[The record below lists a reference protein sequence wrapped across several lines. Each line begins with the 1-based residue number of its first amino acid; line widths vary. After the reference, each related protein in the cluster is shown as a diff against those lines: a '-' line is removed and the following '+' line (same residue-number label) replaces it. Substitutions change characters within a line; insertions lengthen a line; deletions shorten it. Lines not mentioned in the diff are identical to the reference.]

1 MSNANLIFAPNTT
14 QVPNVIFDYWMG
26 RLSPAEFKVL
36 LCICRKTFGWHKM
49 RDSISLSQIE
59 KATGLSHFGVVKI
72 INSLIDLKLII
83 KVNTKN
89 SDNSY
94 ETNQYEINVLCL
106 NPEQDSPNPG
116 PNTSSNNK
124 QKIEKTDSVVV
135 NSVGEGSQ
143 LSWGGVVNSVDP
155 STVGGVVN
163 SVATQKKTY
172 TKHTYIKSISYKGGV
187 QRGKDSWVSDSDF
200 SANAECSADAERKRS
215 PSSFSKKEKQFP
227 EDSKPMQLAKRLLA
241 VVQQSNPHVQKV
253 KLQKWA
259 NTIDLMIRVDNSP
272 IALIEEALDKLPSDE
287 FWSTT
292 ILSAE
297 GLRKNLYTFI
307 SKSRRKP
314 LTYTRKDSQ
323 ERKGFSK
330 SDLARGVIAD
340 EDISMV
346 ISQTMFDLLVSKGLD
361 TTGYIV
367 EKKNENS

>member
-1 MSNANLIFAPNTT
+1 MSTANLIFAPNTT
-14 QVPNVIFDYWMG
+14 QVPNVIFDYWMS

-59 KATGLSHFGVVKI
+59 KATGLSHFGVSKI
-72 INSLIDLKLII
+72 INSLVDLKLII

-89 SDNSY
+89 SDNIY

-106 NPEQDSPNPG
+106 NPEQDPPNSRPNP
-116 PNTSSNNK
+116 SSNNE
-124 QKIEKTDSVVV
+124 QKIEKIESGVV
-135 NSVGEGSQ
+135 NSVGGGSQ

-155 STVGGVVN
+155 LTVGGVVN
-163 SVATQKKTY
+163 SVDTQNKPY
-172 TKHTYIKSISYKGGV
+172 TKHTYIQSISYQGGV
-187 QRGKDSWVSDSDF
+187 QRGIDSEVSDPAS
-200 SANAECSADAERKRS
+200 SANAECSANAERKRP

-227 EDSKPMQLAKRLLA
+227 EDSRPMQLAKRLLA

-253 KLQKWA
+253 NLQRWA
-259 NTIDLMIRVDNSP
+259 YIIDLMIRIDNTP
-272 IALIEEALDKLPSDE
+272 IGLIEEALEKLPADD
-287 FWSTT
+287 FWGTT

-297 GLRKNLYTFI
+297 GLRRNLYNFI

-346 ISQTMFDLLVSKGLD
+346 ISQTMFDLLVAKGLD